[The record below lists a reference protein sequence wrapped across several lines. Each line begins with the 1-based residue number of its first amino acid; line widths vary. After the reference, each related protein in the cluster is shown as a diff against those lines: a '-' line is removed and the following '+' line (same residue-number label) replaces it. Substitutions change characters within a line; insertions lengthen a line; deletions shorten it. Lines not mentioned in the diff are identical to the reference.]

1 MEQNLKEKENEI
13 KNLQKQY
20 DESKQREKEEKMNN
34 SVLKNKLK

>member
-34 SVLKNKLK
+34 NVLKNKLK

>member
-20 DESKQREKEEKMNN
+20 NESKQREKKERDNN
-34 SVLKNKLK
+34 NVLQNKLK